1 MVSLLSVSI
10 RILYVTCSTV
20 CYLQYCMLP
29 AVLYVTCSTVC
40 YLLYCML
47 PAVLYVACST
57 VCCLQYCMSP
67 VVLYVACC
75 TVRCLQ
81 YCILPAV
88 LCVGRIFIDAVL
100 MLILTVEYNHM
111 CSEECRGDATLPP
124 NYQLYHCLAFPLMLK
139 WKRTIDSVARKGNTR
154 KPFCHV
160 YYVSP
165 CGRRLVSG

>member
-1 MVSLLSVSI
+1 MS
-10 RILYVTCSTV
+10 
-20 CYLQYCMLP
+20 
-29 AVLYVTCSTVC
+29 
-40 YLLYCML
+40 

-57 VCCLQYCMSP
+57 VF
-67 VVLYVACC
+67 
-75 TVRCLQ
+75 CLQ
-81 YCILPAV
+81 YCILPAILYVTCSTVCRLLYCILPAV
-88 LCVGRIFIDAVL
+88 LYVGRIFIDAVL
-100 MLILTVEYNHM
+100 MLILSTVEYNHM

-139 WKRTIDSVARKGNTR
+139 WKRAIDSVARKGNTR